1 MFFPF
6 SGAGSEIIG
15 FEQAGFD
22 KELFSMS
29 ELDAEFC
36 DIAEVRRIAWRELDI
51 NNLDENKKHI
61 EKRSKEH
68 KKQESLF

>member
-29 ELDAEFC
+29 ELDTEFVA
-36 DIAEVRRIAWRELDI
+36 IAEARRKAWRELDI
-51 NNLDENKKHI
+51 ENLDENKKHI
-61 EKRSKEH
+61 EKRNEEH
-68 KKQESLF
+68 PSQGSLF

>member
-15 FEQAGFD
+15 FEQAGFN

-29 ELDAEFC
+29 ELDAEFVA
-36 DIAEVRRIAWRELDI
+36 IAETRRKAWRDLDI
-51 NNLDENKKHI
+51 ENLDENKKHI

-68 KKQESLF
+68 KKQEALF